1 MASRIAP
8 RLVLTMFTH
17 SRCQLCVTAKEALE
31 IVHQRVPFEMKEV
44 DIRQPGNEKWFEEYK
59 FDVPVIHANDE
70 FLLWHRVNV
79 DDTVAKLQEIIKNA
93 AREPSDKDDD
103 L

>member
-1 MASRIAP
+1 MTPKIVP

-17 SRCQLCVTAKEALE
+17 NRCQLCVTAKEALE
-31 IVHQRVPFEMKEV
+31 VVRQRVPFEIKEV

-79 DDTVAKLQEIIKNA
+79 DDTVAKLQEILKSA
-93 AREPSDKDDD
+93 AREPSDDNK
-103 L
+103 

>member
-8 RLVLTMFTH
+8 HLVLTMFTH
-17 SRCQLCVTAKEALE
+17 NRCQLCVTAKEALE
-31 IVHQRVPFEMKEV
+31 VVRQRVPFEIKEV

-79 DDTVAKLQEIIKNA
+79 NDTVAKLQEILKNA
-93 AREPSDKDDD
+93 VREQNDNDDN